1 MISLLVDDVRD
12 FGVTDLIARTYKGA
26 VLALTAL
33 SVDVMY
39 LDHDLGQGQKTGYDL
54 LNFIFDPKIRIK
66 PKQIILVTMNP
77 VGRENMIRA
86 MLNNG
91 YEHIGQQIYERK

>member
-12 FGVTDLIARTYKGA
+12 LRVTDLIARTYKGA
-26 VLALTAL
+26 VQVLTAL
-33 SVDVMY
+33 SVNVLY
-39 LDHDLGQGQKTGYDL
+39 LDHDLGPGKTGYDL

-77 VGRENMIRA
+77 VGRQNMIRA
-86 MLNNG
+86 ILNNG
-91 YEHIGQQIYERK
+91 YEHMGQQIYERK

>member
-1 MISLLVDDVRD
+1 MVSLLVDDVRD
-12 FGVTDLIARTYKGA
+12 LRVTDLIARNYKGA
-26 VLALTAL
+26 IQVLTAIK
-33 SVDVMY
+33 VDVMY
-39 LDHDLGQGQKTGYDL
+39 LDHDLGPGKTGYDL
-54 LNFIFDPKIRIK
+54 LNFMFAKNIRIK

-86 MLNNG
+86 ILNSG